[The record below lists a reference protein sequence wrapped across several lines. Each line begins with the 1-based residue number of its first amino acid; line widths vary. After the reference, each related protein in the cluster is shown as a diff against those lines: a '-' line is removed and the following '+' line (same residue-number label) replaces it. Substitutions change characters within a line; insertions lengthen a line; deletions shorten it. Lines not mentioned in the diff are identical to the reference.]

1 MLAFRKPTFVATA
14 ICSLLVGTA
23 PPVSAKRSAP
33 GVVEPVTVSGVTFSA
48 PGWPIGIVIATDA
61 SSNRELWRQRIYA
74 VRYDRT
80 LEQDVQDVFITSL
93 KLRGNVLVITN
104 ERGERFLLDLSTRK
118 VTRANS
124 ETVRERGVFMKDEIA
139 GPPALLRET
148 LRAGGR

>member
-14 ICSLLVGTA
+14 ICSLLVCIA
-23 PPVSAKRSAP
+23 APVSAKRSP
-33 GVVEPVTVSGVTFSA
+33 PKFVEPVTVAGVTFSA

-74 VRYDRT
+74 IRYDRT

-104 ERGERFLLDLSTRK
+104 ERGECFVLDLSTRK
-118 VTRANS
+118 VTR
-124 ETVRERGVFMKDEIA
+124 ETDRNA
-139 GPPALLRET
+139 
-148 LRAGGR
+148 